1 MAVAAILLVPLI
13 MRGGH
18 VLDKQ
23 EGILLITFY
32 AVYVVYKVL
41 TIGR

>member
-1 MAVAAILLVPLI
+1 MGVASFLLLPLVL
-13 MRGGH
+13 RGN